1 MKNKVLLLLA
11 CTGLITGSE
20 SLEINGKVQYDGKAP
35 RAKKLNMAADPI
47 CGKSHSGPVFNESF
61 VINDEKYMKNVVV
74 WINNPKH
81 SAKIPESPVVLDQV
95 GCTYV
100 PHVTGIMKGQDMMIK
115 NSDKTLHNIHSMSEV
130 NSSFNFA
137 MPAKS
142 DPSMKNFSKNEDPF
156 YIKCDVHGWMKAWV
170 MALDHPYFAVTDE
183 NGNYKINNV
192 PPGEY
197 EIIFWQEKLSNLP
210 KKKYEIVSNTM
221 SVTVAQNTD
230 DNPAITKADFIFQK
244 PVKKKKK

>member
-1 MKNKVLLLLA
+1 MFRFFIILSSLSFY
-11 CTGLITGSE
+11 LIAGTIEGNVSYA
-20 SLEINGKVQYDGKAP
+20 GKKKT
-35 RAKKLNMAADPI
+35 AKTLKMDSDPI
-47 CGKSHSGPVFNESF
+47 CGIAHSVPPKKEDF
-61 VINDEKYMKNVVV
+61 ILNDNNQFKNVIV
-74 WINNPKH
+74 WLKDVNYEGELSSDPATI
-81 SAKIPESPVVLDQV
+81 DQI
-95 GCTYV
+95 GCMYT
-100 PHVTGIMKGQDMMIK
+100 PHVNVFTTNQKVLIK
-115 NSDKTLHNIHSMSEV
+115 NSDKTLHNV
-130 NSSFNFA
+130 NSQSKVNASFNFA
-137 MPAKS
+137 QPAGVPAVEKT
-142 DPSMKNFSKNEDPF
+142 FSTVEDPF